1 MFLLGLFSN
10 LQIII
15 AFIDVE
21 CLVLERVTQ
30 QEHNRNQYYESTH
43 GKTSN
48 LTHHKPSRIKRTAIY
63 GLLGNLRTMKLVQ
76 GKLILINF
84 STIFYFFFFSEI
96 LNREMDNMKRTKRTY
111 IGLIIGQKYE
121 ITRYE
126 C

>member
-48 LTHHKPSRIKRTAIY
+48 LTHHKPSRIKRTGIY
-63 GLLGNLRTMKLVQ
+63 ELLGNLRTMKLVQ
-76 GKLILINF
+76 GKLILLNF
-84 STIFYFFFFSEI
+84 STIFYFFSRNSK
-96 LNREMDNMKRTKRTY
+96 LRN
-111 IGLIIGQKYE
+111 GQHEENQKDIYWSDHWPK
-121 ITRYE
+121 I
-126 C
+126 